1 MENLI
6 ITPLLIIGIV
16 FTFASKIPAWILG
29 AGKPSNKETP
39 LWKLYGVIAII
50 IWIILLV
57 LLNINIEE
65 IGHPFE
71 KDNYITNYYVNMF
84 PNKNSSLNYRVKG
97 EIEII
102 TDCEDDEDGH
112 HCIKSRLLRVASFS
126 STKKI
131 EFDGCYVETNKKE
144 GCVDYNNK
152 YWYVELTK
160 EKVK

>member
-1 MENLI
+1 MKFLY
-6 ITPLLIIGIV
+6 TVLFIIGCL
-16 FTFASKIPAWILG
+16 FSNASQIPGWFFG
-29 AGKPSNKETP
+29 AGKPNSAKTP

-57 LLNINIEE
+57 LPNFNIEE

-102 TDCEDDEDGH
+102 TDCEDDDDGN
-112 HCIKSRLLRVASFS
+112 HCIRSRLLREASFS
-126 STKKI
+126 SIKKI
-131 EFDGCYVETNKKE
+131 EFDGCDVEINKKE
-144 GCVDYNNK
+144 GCIDYNNK